1 MYKHIQR
8 FNKSQYIYVHIH
20 KAIITIHNTI
30 MMHKHH
36 SVVITNYN
44 I

>member
-1 MYKHIQR
+1 M
-8 FNKSQYIYVHIH
+8 YVHIH
-20 KAIITIHNTI
+20 KAVLTTHNTI

-44 I
+44 TQL